1 MRKGTANCCSVMAS
15 EDSTVDVVYA
25 RYRNAAHRRERTKEA
40 TMVVLVTGGMLV
52 SRTLIAIVGG
62 VSRLLFFSVDSIP
75 CRLS

>member
-1 MRKGTANCCSVMAS
+1 MRKGTANGCSVMAP

-40 TMVVLVTGGMLV
+40 TKVVLVTGGMLV
-52 SRTLIAIVGG
+52 SRMLIAIVRRAG
-62 VSRLLFFSVDSIP
+62 SPSLASIDSIP